1 MSFNNAK
8 TLFHY
13 IHFINSVRFL
23 FLFVIRQQ
31 SSRFNI
37 VIGKTYR

>member
-1 MSFNNAK
+1 MSFNDAK

-23 FLFVIRQQ
+23 FLFMAWQQ
-31 SSRFNI
+31 SSPSHI